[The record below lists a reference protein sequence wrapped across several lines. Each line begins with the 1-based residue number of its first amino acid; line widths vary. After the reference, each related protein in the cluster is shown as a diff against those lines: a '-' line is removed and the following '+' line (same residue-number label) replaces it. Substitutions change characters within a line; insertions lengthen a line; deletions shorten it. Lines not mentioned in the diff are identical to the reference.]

1 MKLDNALLK
10 QIIDESLDGL
20 LAEQT
25 EQEIEKAK
33 EEAADAQKR
42 ASEAA
47 VTAAEEKADVSD
59 LEAKKAE
66 KEAEQLAEE
75 QSLESLLES
84 TMEEALADYLPTER
98 DRLKNLAISIIR
110 KAKESPEFKTIKMPP
125 NAAAMVWEA
134 AFRVQS
140 ALRKA
145 EEKQIEK
152 QANIFIDELSG
163 IEGRG
168 EIEQNV
174 GRIEESFQIKKSRLR
189 EIVAEE
195 VADAKKQGIL

>member
-20 LAEQT
+20 LVEQT

-59 LEAKKAE
+59 LEAQKAE

-75 QSLESLLES
+75 QDLESLLES
-84 TMEEALADYLPTER
+84 TMEEALTDYLPTER
-98 DRLKNLAISIIR
+98 DRLKNLAIAIIR
-110 KAKESPEFKTIKMPP
+110 KAKESPEFETIKMPP
-125 NAAAMVWEA
+125 NAAAMVWEY
-134 AFRVQS
+134 AFRAQS

-145 EEKQIEK
+145 EEEQIEK

>member
-20 LAEQT
+20 LVEQT

-59 LEAKKAE
+59 LEAQKAE
-66 KEAEQLAEE
+66 KEAEQLAED
-75 QSLESLLES
+75 QDLESLLES

-98 DRLKNLAISIIR
+98 DRLKDLAIAIIR
-110 KAKESPEFKTIKMPP
+110 KAKESPEFETVKMPP
-125 NAAAMVWEA
+125 NAAAMAWEA
-134 AFRVQS
+134 AFRVHS
-140 ALRKA
+140 ALKSI
-145 EEKQIEK
+145 EQIQIQK
-152 QANIFIDELSG
+152 QADVFVDQLSG
-163 IEGRG
+163 
-168 EIEQNV
+168 EQNA
-174 GRIEESFQIKKSRLR
+174 GKIEESFQIKKSRLR